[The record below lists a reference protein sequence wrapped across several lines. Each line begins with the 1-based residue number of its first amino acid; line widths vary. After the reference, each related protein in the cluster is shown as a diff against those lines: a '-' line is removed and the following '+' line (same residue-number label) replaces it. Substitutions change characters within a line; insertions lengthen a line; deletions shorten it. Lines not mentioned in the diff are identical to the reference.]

1 MKRDMD
7 LIRKILIK
15 IEKEYDGSRPIQVDP
30 IEGHDRSDVEYNLGL
45 LVDAGYVKPLK
56 SLSYLVRGITWDGH
70 EFLDAVRSDD
80 VWSKVREKLAV
91 LGETASLATIKA
103 LGDEFASKILGLE

>member
-1 MKRDMD
+1 MD
-7 LIRKILIK
+7 
-15 IEKEYDGSRPIQVDP
+15 PV
-30 IEGHDRSDVEYNLGL
+30 EGHDRSDVEYNLRL

-56 SLSYLVRGITWDGH
+56 GLPYLVHGITWDGH

-80 VWSKVREKLAV
+80 VWSNVREKLAV
-91 LGETASLATIKA
+91 LGGTASLATIKA

>member
-30 IEGHDRSDVEYNLGL
+30 IEEYDRSDVEYNLGL

-56 SLSYLVRGITWDGH
+56 GLPNLVRGITWNGH

-80 VWSKVREKLAV
+80 VWRTVKEKLAA
-91 LGETASLATIKA
+91 LGGTASLATIKVLA
-103 LGDEFASKILGLE
+103 DGVASKVLGLE

>member
-15 IEKEYDGSRPIQVDP
+15 IEKEYDGSRPIQVDR
-30 IEGHDRSDVEYNLGL
+30 IEEYDRSDVEYNLGL

-56 SLSYLVRGITWDGH
+56 GLAYLVRGITWNGH

-80 VWSKVREKLAV
+80 VWRRVRERLAI
-91 LGETASLATIKA
+91 LGGTASLATIKA
-103 LGDEFASKILGLE
+103 LADEFAREVLGLE